1 MSAST
6 RNGRAGAHKHCTRNG
21 LSVQQAQAMEL
32 RRLLPKLTAATMK
45 KAK

>member
-6 RNGRAGAHKHCTRNG
+6 RNGRAGAHKHCTRNS
-21 LSVQQAQAMEL
+21 LSVTEAQALEL

-45 KAK
+45 KVK